1 MLRTLSLKGS
11 KTVRQPLLT
20 GIFSFQNMN
29 NNELDRLYGGNSFI
43 KKTMEP
49 ACNFDGSCGTAE
61 EAGRVCRNKESILR
75 DVFQRAK
82 SLGTWIEVEPLVRE
96 MIGNGQENDVFVAKD
111 GLSVI
116 KLNNFGLLPKAA
128 TSLAGF
134 VHRLIS
140 HNKLFP
146 EDAYTIIGFALNS
159 GNEPCVVLRQPYIK
173 AERYATDEEIDGF
186 LEEHGYTV
194 DMDDIWF
201 DGTYEI
207 SDVKPTNVLLD
218 QKGNLHFI
226 DAVVNEVSFKIDMIN
241 KISIKHYRKQKT
253 KG

>member
-1 MLRTLSLKGS
+1 M
-11 KTVRQPLLT
+11 
-20 GIFSFQNMN
+20 
-29 NNELDRLYGGNSFI
+29 
-43 KKTMEP
+43 
-49 ACNFDGSCGTAE
+49 
-61 EAGRVCRNKESILR
+61 
-75 DVFQRAK
+75 
-82 SLGTWIEVEPLVRE
+82 
-96 MIGNGQENDVFVAKD
+96 
-111 GLSVI
+111 
-116 KLNNFGLLPKAA
+116 
-128 TSLAGF
+128 
-134 VHRLIS
+134 
-140 HNKLFP
+140 
-146 EDAYTIIGFALNS
+146 
-159 GNEPCVVLRQPYIK
+159 LRQPYIK
-173 AERYATDEEIDGF
+173 AERYATDEEIDEF

>member
-1 MLRTLSLKGS
+1 M
-11 KTVRQPLLT
+11 
-20 GIFSFQNMN
+20 
-29 NNELDRLYGGNSFI
+29 
-43 KKTMEP
+43 
-49 ACNFDGSCGTAE
+49 
-61 EAGRVCRNKESILR
+61 
-75 DVFQRAK
+75 
-82 SLGTWIEVEPLVRE
+82 
-96 MIGNGQENDVFVAKD
+96 FVAKD

-173 AERYATDEEIDGF
+173 AERYATDEEIDEF
-186 LEEHGYTV
+186 LEAHGYTV

-201 DGTYEI
+201 NRTYEI

-218 QKGNLHFI
+218 QKGKKVTL
-226 DAVVNEVSFKIDMIN
+226 SKMITRYAKN
-241 KISIKHYRKQKT
+241 SIKKVMKILKQERKMTNMVSTKT
-253 KG
+253 TKKIYEKEKFHSNINSFVSM